1 MKNFFKKNSVLA
13 RICAMVLVSVCLMQ
27 MMPIEALAKD
37 KRGPD
42 FEKMEDTYYTN
53 GTVTVYMGPDYE
65 SPVLTYIQDN
75 MPIRVIGKYSNG
87 WYRINI
93 GVVGYVK
100 MDSLTTAW
108 DRSNTVNSS
117 KQAGAAL
124 ATANEIGY
132 SFHNMVLNDQK
143 VIKKDIFNSYIED
156 KTILFA
162 AFDDQVAVSFKMVYP
177 DRVKNNVDLNF
188 TKIVTDNA
196 GDGQTIELFAPIDLK
211 LYGQVAIFQIR
222 VGYDQC
228 ADIYIWD
235 MDDQEYVYQSTVYS
249 EFSEYAYFT
258 TTQISNMKIIHCE
271 TERSLSE
278 KLREKMANIRR
289 GIKYKKYDE
298 KDYRDMIGSK
308 LRKDTEYVDYY
319 VE

>member
-1 MKNFFKKNSVLA
+1 MVFFSKRHSGMKFLVILLLGILLINSQPMIGIA
-13 RICAMVLVSVCLMQ
+13 SG
-27 MMPIEALAKD
+27 K
-37 KRGPD
+37 GPD
-42 FEKMEDTYYTN
+42 FVEMNDTYYTK
-53 GTVTVYMGPDYE
+53 GTVTVYSGPDYK
-65 SPVLTYIQDN
+65 SAVLTYIQDN
-75 MPIRVIGKYSNG
+75 MPVRVIGKYSNG

-93 GVVGYVK
+93 GVIGYVK

-108 DRSNTVNSS
+108 DRAATVNSS
-117 KQAGAAL
+117 TQAGAAL
-124 ATANEIGY
+124 ATANELGY
-132 SFHNMVLNDQK
+132 SFHNMVLNEQK

-177 DRVKNNVDLNF
+177 DRVKHDVDMNF
-188 TKIVTDNA
+188 TKLVTDNP
-196 GDGQTIELFAPIDLK
+196 GDGQTIELLAPANVK

-222 VGYDQC
+222 VGYDQS

-235 MDDQEYVYQSTVYS
+235 MDNDEYVYQSTVYS

-258 TTQISNMKIIHCE
+258 TTQISNMMIVHTE
-271 TERSLSE
+271 TERSLSD
-278 KLREKMANIRR
+278 KLREKMANIRK

-298 KDYRDMIGSK
+298 KDYRDMIDSK

-319 VE
+319 VD